1 LSALHPSALQTP
13 LASKLEAVGH
23 TAKAGLGPYQ
33 GKLPAGFEEALR
45 TADYAALEWWFKRE
59 PKLVDKVPSTQGQ
72 QLPWIPLARVV
83 VPSFMND
90 ERAQSQMVSFLMS
103 HGANPWQPLPYQPNQ
118 TVVGFA
124 KTLKSPTL
132 ALLQAPKVAAP
143 ASTTV
148 VANSAVAG
156 GQAE

>member
-1 LSALHPSALQTP
+1 
-13 LASKLEAVGH
+13 
-23 TAKAGLGPYQ
+23 
-33 GKLPAGFEEALR
+33 
-45 TADYAALEWWFKRE
+45 
-59 PKLVDKVPSTQGQ
+59 
-72 QLPWIPLARVV
+72 
-83 VPSFMND
+83 
-90 ERAQSQMVSFLMS
+90 MVSFLMS

-118 TVVGFA
+118 TVVSFA

-132 ALLQAPKVAAP
+132 ALLQAPKVAP